1 MTSTRRGDWL
11 RYALATFVV
20 GVVLN
25 YIWEVSQVVLYVGM
39 DSIPAIWWHYFV
51 AALGDGV
58 ILLTIHATGC
68 LVFGKPGWFVHPRA
82 AQIVFL
88 LGFGLA
94 IAVAVEWAAVYWLH
108 RWSYTSQM
116 PLIPGLG
123 IGVTPVLQML
133 VLPAAIFQ
141 IANKWFA
148 YPGVAKV
155 DSPNWPGSFRTCAR
169 SYG

>member
-11 RYALATFVV
+11 RYALAIFVA

-25 YIWEVSQVVLYVGM
+25 YIWDVSQAVLYVGM
-39 DSIPAIWWHYFV
+39 ISIAAISWHCFV

-58 ILLTIHATGC
+58 IVLVIHAAGW

-88 LGFGLA
+88 LGFDLA

-133 VLPAAIFQ
+133 VLPAAVSKVV
-141 IANKWFA
+141 NKWC
-148 YPGVAKV
+148 G
-155 DSPNWPGSFRTCAR
+155 R
-169 SYG
+169 

>member
-1 MTSTRRGDWL
+1 MTSARRSDWV
-11 RYALATFVV
+11 RYTLAVFVA

-25 YIWEVSQVVLYVGM
+25 YIWEVSQAVLYVGM
-39 DSIPAIWWHYFV
+39 VSIETISWHCFV
-51 AALGDGV
+51 AALGDGL
-58 ILLTIHATGC
+58 ILLIIHGVGW

-94 IAVAVEWAAVYWLH
+94 IAVAIEWAAVHWLH
-108 RWSYTSQM
+108 RWAYTAQM

-123 IGVTPVLQML
+123 IGVTPVVQML

-141 IANKWFA
+141 IANKW
-148 YPGVAKV
+148 Y
-155 DSPNWPGSFRTCAR
+155 GSADGNSASAR
-169 SYG
+169 NPSAP